1 MYGTFAVVLVVNAT
15 NLENLEASNIEDTD
29 VVLTLGFRVQGL
41 IDSLH
46 QPREGFR
53 VQTLRQRLHAE
64 AHLRQVLTLGDVI
77 TADLDLG
84 CEQRLQ
90 EILRVD
96 TQQVGDLL
104 RL

>member
-1 MYGTFAVVLVVNAT
+1 MNGTFAVVLVVNTT

-29 VVLTLGFRVQGL
+29 VVLTLGFRVKGL

-53 VQTLRQRLHAE
+53 VQALGQRLNCE

-84 CEQRLQ
+84 CEQRFE

-104 RL
+104 SL